1 MYQHV
6 LQGDHLE
13 HQLVYEGVLDFLTR
27 QRQVL
32 GRPLRL
38 LDLGC
43 GDAEYI
49 SRSLQRLEQQQQQ
62 QQQDPLLELYVGV
75 DLSRPALALA
85 RQHLASALVPA
96 ARMELHHEDML
107 SYLRKQ
113 VAAHDHMQFDIVFS
127 SFALHHLSTDEKL
140 QALTLAKQL
149 LVSDDG
155 SVGGA
160 FLLVDVIR

>member
-13 HQLVYEGVLDFLTR
+13 HQLVYDGVLKLLMQ
-27 QRQVL
+27 QRQAL
-32 GRPLRL
+32 GRRLRL

-49 SRSLQRLEQQQQQ
+49 SRTLRQLAQQQQE
-62 QQQDPLLELYVGV
+62 PLLESYVGV

-85 RQHLASALVPA
+85 RQHLSSALSSA
-96 ARMELHHEDML
+96 AHIELHLEDML

-113 VAAHDHMQFDIVFS
+113 VAAPGHQQFDIILS
-127 SFALHHLSTDEKL
+127 SFALHHLTTDEKL

-149 LVSDDG
+149 LVSGDG
-155 SVGGA
+155 NVGGA
-160 FLLVDVIR
+160 FALVDVIR